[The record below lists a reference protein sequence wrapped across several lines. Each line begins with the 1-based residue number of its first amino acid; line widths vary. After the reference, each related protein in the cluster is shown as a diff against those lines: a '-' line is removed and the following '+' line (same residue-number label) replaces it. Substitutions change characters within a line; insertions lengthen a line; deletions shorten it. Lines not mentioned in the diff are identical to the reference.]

1 MGRSELAL
9 RPKTEFNL
17 KLLLALVQDQ
27 ALNGGKYP
35 NLSSL
40 LTHILNIS

>member
-1 MGRSELAL
+1 MGRSTAVL

-27 ALNGGKYP
+27 ALNGRKYP
-35 NLSSL
+35 NHPYV